1 MRTVIEKVIF
11 LQNVD
16 IFQDVPTED
25 LAYLAA
31 IAEELSFARG
41 EVIYREHEPSDSMY
55 LVLEGQVR
63 LHQNDLTIDTKGP
76 RGAFGTWALFDEA
89 PRVVTATVESDCQ
102 LLRIDREDF
111 FDLLAD
117 HTRITQGIFK
127 AVVQRL
133 RKLMETVSENLPTAK
148 ER

>member
-1 MRTVIEKVIF
+1 MRTIIEKVIF
-11 LQNVD
+11 LQNID
-16 IFQDVPTED
+16 IFQDVPSED

-31 IAEELSFARG
+31 IAEELSVARG

-63 LHQNDLTIDTKGP
+63 MHQNDRTIDTKGP
-76 RGAFGTWALFDEA
+76 REAFGTWALFDEA
-89 PRVVTATVESDCQ
+89 PRVVTATTEADCQ

-133 RKLMETVSENLPTAK
+133 RKLMETVGESLATAN